1 VKLPPVVRSLRFRL
15 SALTWALSFGVV
27 ILGLGAVYLTLLRQI
42 RGIVDKVP
50 VFAYNSAGEPVIVV
64 TEVPTARSM
73 IRAALEELIL
83 NRMVVAV
90 LITLGALF
98 VVSIVIGWL
107 MAGRALRPLTK
118 MTNVAQEIEAT
129 DLSRRIGLTE
139 PDDEL
144 TRMAGTFD
152 AMLDRLDRAFTS
164 QKDFLAQTS
173 HDLRTPLAV
182 IRSNL
187 DVTMSDPD
195 AGLDDW
201 KSTGEIALRASER
214 MTRMIDDL
222 LAAARLEV
230 RAPTLVTVDLA
241 GIARQVAEEAAAR
254 VLEQGSSV
262 AVSAGGAL
270 VAADRVALLRAVGN
284 LIDNA
289 LRLSPPESAFQIGSG
304 HIDGWGYLLIA
315 DRGPG
320 IHRDVLRGDRP
331 VKGLGL
337 TIVREIVRLHRGELD
352 VAARPGGGSV
362 IAIWI
367 PLSASE
373 PVDRPPMTA
382 LPAV

>member
-1 VKLPPVVRSLRFRL
+1 L

-42 RGIVDKVP
+42 RGIVDQVP
-50 VFAYNSAGEPVIVV
+50 VFAYNSAGEPIIVGV

-73 IRAALEELIL
+73 IRAALEQLIL
-83 NRMVVAV
+83 NRMVAAV

-98 VVSIVIGWL
+98 IVSLVIGWL
-107 MAGRALRPLTK
+107 LAGRALRPLTK
-118 MTNVAQEIEAT
+118 MTKVAQEIEAT
-129 DLSRRIGLTE
+129 DLSRRIALAG

-152 AMLDRLDRAFTS
+152 AMLDRLDRAFSS
-164 QKDFLAQTS
+164 QKEFLAQTS

-195 AGLDDW
+195 SDVDDW
-201 KSTGEIALRASER
+201 RSTGEIALRASER
-214 MTRMIDDL
+214 MTKMIDDL

-241 GIARQVAEEAAAR
+241 GIAKQVAEEAAAR
-254 VLEQGSSV
+254 VVERGSNV
-262 AVSAGGAL
+262 TISAGAAL
-270 VAADRVALLRAVGN
+270 VAADRTALLRAVGN
-284 LIDNA
+284 LVDNA
-289 LRLSPPESAFQIGSG
+289 LRLSPEDSTLSIGSG
-304 HIDGWGYLLIA
+304 HIGGWGYVFVA

-320 IHRDVLRGDRP
+320 IDPEVARGERP

-337 TIVREIVRLHRGELD
+337 SIVREIVRLHRGEVD
-352 VAARPGGGSV
+352 AVQRPHGGSV
-362 IAIWI
+362 VAMWI

-373 PVDRPPMTA
+373 PVDRPPMSA
-382 LPAV
+382 LPPIR